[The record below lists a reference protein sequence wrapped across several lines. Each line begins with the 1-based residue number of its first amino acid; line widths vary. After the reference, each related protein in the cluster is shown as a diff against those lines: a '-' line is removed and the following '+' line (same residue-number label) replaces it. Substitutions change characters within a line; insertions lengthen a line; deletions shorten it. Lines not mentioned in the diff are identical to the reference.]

1 LASEG
6 EPSAIGLRERKKAKT
21 RAAIQQH
28 ALRLFRDQGYSATTV
43 TQIAEAAEISE
54 STFFRYFP
62 TKEHVILEDEFD
74 DPLMAAFGEQ
84 PPEVTPIQAMR
95 GALHA
100 VLGALPAEDRA
111 DIRERADLI
120 FSVPELRAAMAGR
133 IVETLQRTSEQ
144 LAVRMG
150 RPADDIGVRT
160 LAGALIGAMMSVT
173 VGAAGDPTADYVE
186 LIDAAMGRL
195 EAGFPLDH

>member
-111 DIRERADLI
+111 EIRERADLI

-195 EAGFPLDH
+195 EAGFPA

>member
-1 LASEG
+1 MASEG
-6 EPSAIGLRERKKAKT
+6 EPSAIGLRERKKART

-28 ALRLFRDQGYSATTV
+28 ALRLFRDQGYSATAV

-62 TKEHVILEDEFD
+62 TKEHVVLEDEFD
-74 DPLMAAFGEQ
+74 DALMAAFDAQ
-84 PPEVTPIQAMR
+84 RPELTPIQAMR
-95 GALHA
+95 GALRA
-100 VLGALPAEDRA
+100 VLGALPAADRA
-111 DIRERADLI
+111 EIRERADLI

-150 RPADDIGVRT
+150 RPSDDLGVRT

-173 VGAAGDPTADYVE
+173 VGAVGDPTADYVE
-186 LIDAAMGRL
+186 LIDAAMARL
-195 EAGFPLDH
+195 EAGFPA

>member
-111 DIRERADLI
+111 EIRERADLI

-195 EAGFPLDH
+195 EAGFPVDH

>member
-1 LASEG
+1 MASEG

-62 TKEHVILEDEFD
+62 TKEHVVLEDEFD
-74 DPLMAAFGEQ
+74 DALMTAFDAQ
-84 PPEVTPIQAMR
+84 PPELTPIQAMR
-95 GALHA
+95 GALRT

-111 DIRERADLI
+111 EIRERADLI

-195 EAGFPLDH
+195 EAGFPA

>member
-111 DIRERADLI
+111 EIRERADLI

-150 RPADDIGVRT
+150 RPADDIGVRA

>member
-1 LASEG
+1 MASVG
-6 EPSAIGLRERKKAKT
+6 EPSSIGLRERKKAKT

-111 DIRERADLI
+111 EIRERADLI

-195 EAGFPLDH
+195 EAGFPVDH

>member
-62 TKEHVILEDEFD
+62 TKEHVVLEDEFD
-74 DPLMAAFGEQ
+74 DALMTAFDAQ
-84 PPEVTPIQAMR
+84 PPELTPIQAMR
-95 GALHA
+95 GALRA

-111 DIRERADLI
+111 EIRERADLI

-195 EAGFPLDH
+195 EAGFPA

>member
-111 DIRERADLI
+111 EIRERADLI

>member
-1 LASEG
+1 MASEG

-111 DIRERADLI
+111 EIRERADLI

-195 EAGFPLDH
+195 EAGFPVDH